1 VANRATSAPAT
12 DGANS
17 VSHIRKQVN
26 IGEKVI
32 IALNV
37 NTDKEPMSSGLDER
51 LLRRRT
57 EQTYRL
63 LRRYEGRSVAYVL
76 VVPIIELLVGAE

>member
-1 VANRATSAPAT
+1 MAIRATSAPAT

-17 VSHIRKQVN
+17 VSHIRAQVN
-26 IGEKVI
+26 KGGKVI

-51 LLRRRT
+51 LLRHWT
-57 EQTYRL
+57 EQIYRL
-63 LRRYEGRSVAYVL
+63 LRRYEGRSVA
-76 VVPIIELLVGAE
+76 